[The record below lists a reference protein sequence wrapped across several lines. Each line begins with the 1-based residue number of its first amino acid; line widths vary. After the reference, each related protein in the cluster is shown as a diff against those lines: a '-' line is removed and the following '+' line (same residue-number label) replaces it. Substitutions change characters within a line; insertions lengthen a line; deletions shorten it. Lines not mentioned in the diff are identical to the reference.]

1 MRWQVVIA
9 ALAVVAILAASV
21 YTAIHTTTVLVPDYG
36 GTYIEGVAGNPRY
49 INPLL
54 NAYNDVDRDIASLVF
69 NGLTRADEY
78 GQILPDLADSWDI
91 SRDDLSYTFH
101 LRDDV
106 RWHDGTPF
114 TADDVVFTIDVLR
127 APGFQG
133 PPGLAELWRTVQVE
147 RFDPHTVRLT
157 LSEPFAPFLSFT
169 TVGLLPAHL
178 LQDLPVEQLT
188 EHPFNLQPTGTGP
201 FKVGEVT
208 SQHALLLAN
217 DDYYAGRPLLDQVE
231 IVFYPDYA
239 SVLAAYRNELVH
251 GIGRVPTDRL
261 GRVLDEEDLSVYST
275 PLAGYGLVFL
285 NLERP
290 ILQEQEVRQALLWGL
305 DRQKIIDQL
314 LDGQALV
321 ATGPVMP
328 FSWAYEE
335 DVQHYGHNP
344 ERAVA
349 LLEGAGWI
357 DADGDGV
364 REKGELRLE
373 FGLLSNDDA
382 TRIQIINE
390 LTRQWAAIGV
400 RVVPQTAG
408 VSGVVRDFLVPRDFD
423 AVFYEWQRLP
433 TDPDPYPQ
441 WHSTQTQTPGQ
452 NFCRYS
458 NDEADLIM
466 EQARRTTDTQ
476 RRATLY
482 RDLQRILAEEVP
494 ALPLYHPVYSYAVD
508 RAVRDVQVAPMQD
521 GPDRF
526 RTITEWY
533 MVTRRVLVSE
543 APFWQR
549 TFGESA
555 AASPIGGSG
564 E

>member
-9 ALAVVAILAASV
+9 TLAVIAILAASV
-21 YTAIHTTTVLVPDYG
+21 YTAVHTSTVLVPDYG
-36 GTYIEGVAGNPRY
+36 GTYVEGVAGNPRY

-54 NAYNDVDRDIASLVF
+54 STYNDVDRDLASLIF
-69 NGLTRADEY
+69 NGLTRAGEC
-78 GQILPDLADSWDI
+78 GQILPDLADTWDI
-91 SRDDLSYTFH
+91 SEDDLSYTFH

-114 TADDVVFTIDVLR
+114 TADDVVSTIDVLR

-133 PPGLAELWRTVQVE
+133 PPGLAELWRSVQVE
-147 RFDPHTVRLT
+147 RFDSHTVRLT
-157 LSEPFAPFLSFT
+157 LSEPFAPFLSYT
-169 TVGLLPAHL
+169 TIGLLPTHL
-178 LQDLPVEQLT
+178 LQGTSAEQLP
-188 EHPFNLQPTGTGP
+188 EHPFNLQPVGTGP

-217 DDYYAGRPLLDQVE
+217 EDYYAGRPFLDQ
-231 IVFYPDYA
+231 IDFVFYPDYA
-239 SVLAAYRNELVH
+239 SVLAAYRSGEVH
-251 GIGRVPTDRL
+251 GIGHVPADYM
-261 GRVLDEEDLSVYST
+261 GRVLAEEDLSVYSA

-290 ILQEQEVRQALLWGL
+290 IFQELEVRQALLWGL

-321 ATGPVMP
+321 ASGPVMP
-328 FSWAYEE
+328 SSWAYEP
-335 DVQHYGHNP
+335 DVEQYGYDP
-344 ERAVA
+344 AQATA
-349 LLEGAGWI
+349 LLEEAGWT

-364 REKGELRLE
+364 REKGDLPLQ
-373 FGLLSNDDA
+373 FGLLSNDDP
-382 TRIQIINE
+382 TRIQVINE
-390 LTRQWAAIGV
+390 LTRQWAEIGV
-400 RVVPQTAG
+400 RAVPQTAG
-408 VSGVVRDFLVPRDFD
+408 VSGVVRDFLMPRNFD

-452 NFCRYS
+452 NFGGYS

-466 EQARRTTDTQ
+466 EQSRRTTDPV
-476 RRATLY
+476 RRSALY

-508 RAVRDVQVAPMQD
+508 ESVRNVQLAPMQD

-526 RTITEWY
+526 RTVTEWY
-533 MVTRRVLVSE
+533 MATRRVLVSE

-549 TFGESA
+549 AYEEPVASA
-555 AASPIGGSG
+555 SSRSQ

>member
-21 YTAIHTTTVLVPDYG
+21 YTAVHTTTILVPDYG
-36 GTYIEGVAGNPRY
+36 GTYVEGVAGNPRY

-54 NAYNDVDRDIASLVF
+54 STYNDVDRDLASLIF
-69 NGLTRADEY
+69 NGLTRADEH
-78 GQILPDLADSWDI
+78 GQILPDLADTWEVSK
-91 SRDDLSYTFH
+91 DDLSYTFY

-114 TADDVVFTIDVLR
+114 SADDVVFTIDVLR

-147 RFDPHTVRLT
+147 RFDPYTVRLT

-169 TVGLLPAHL
+169 TIGLLPAHL
-178 LQDLPVEQLT
+178 LQDTPAEQLP
-188 EHPFNLQPTGTGP
+188 EHPFNLQPMGTGP
-201 FKVGEVT
+201 FKIGEVT
-208 SQHALLLAN
+208 SQHALLLAHE
-217 DDYYAGRPLLDQVE
+217 DYYAGRPFLDQIE
-231 IVFYPDYA
+231 FVFYPDYA
-239 SVLAAYRNELVH
+239 SVLAAHRSGEVH
-251 GIGRVPTDRL
+251 GIAHVPADYM
-261 GRVLDEEDLSVYST
+261 GRVLAEENLSVYSAT
-275 PLAGYGLVFL
+275 LAGYGLVFL

-290 ILQEQEVRQALLWGL
+290 IFQEVEVRQALLWGL

-314 LDGQALV
+314 LDSQAVV
-321 ATGPVMP
+321 ASGPVLP
-328 FSWAYEE
+328 FSWAFEA
-335 DVQHYGHNP
+335 DVQHYSYDP
-344 ERAVA
+344 ARAVA
-349 LLEGAGWI
+349 LLEEAGWT
-357 DADGDGV
+357 DGDGDGV
-364 REKGELRLE
+364 REKGDLRLQ

-400 RVVPQTAG
+400 RAVPQTAG
-408 VSGVVRDFLVPRDFD
+408 VSGVVRDFLMPRNFD
-423 AVFYEWQRLP
+423 AVLYEWQRLP
-433 TDPDPYPQ
+433 ADPDPYAQ
-441 WHSTQTQTPGQ
+441 WHSTQTQSPGQ
-452 NFCRYS
+452 NFGVYR

-466 EQARRTTDTQ
+466 EQARRTTDPL

-508 RAVRDVQVAPMQD
+508 EAVRNVQLAPMQD

-526 RTITEWY
+526 RTLTEWY

-549 TFGESA
+549 TFEEA
-555 AASPIGGSG
+555 AAAGVSG
-564 E
+564 PGE